1 MCHKKAWWDDGKLRQ
16 VVLQGGQLRHE
27 TVGSSVVKSSAFLKE
42 KLGMQSFM
50 CTLLTF
56 KCWQQI
62 QV

>member
-1 MCHKKAWWDDGKLRQ
+1 MPQEGLVGAAAKYATSFYRAANCCR
-16 VVLQGGQLRHE
+16 E
-27 TVGSSVVKSSAFLKE
+27 TVGSGVVKSSDFLKE
-42 KLGMQSFM
+42 RPGMQSFM